1 MVVTILIAVSYYV
14 LVACILVGI
23 LKIVDIL
30 QFWIVNNNPRVKEL
44 GYHRDLSDDE
54 SLIQV
59 GIMWPIFIVPL
70 ILVALYEVVRGL
82 AKLVCKIF
90 HTPTKIKSAQ
100 EYRLMC
106 QNFDS
111 WWNDEL

>member
-1 MVVTILIAVSYYV
+1 MVTVLIAISCYV
-14 LVACILVGI
+14 LVALVLTAI
-23 LKIVDIL
+23 LKIVDIV
-30 QFWIVNNNPRVKEL
+30 QYKIVNDNSRVKEL
-44 GYHRDLSDDE
+44 GYHRNLSSDD

-59 GIMWPIFIVPL
+59 GIMWPIFVVPF
-70 ILVALYEVVRGL
+70 ILVALYEVIWFF
-82 AKLVCKIF
+82 AKLICKIF
-90 HTPTKIKSAQ
+90 HIPSRVESVQ

>member
-1 MVVTILIAVSYYV
+1 MVTALIAISCYV
-14 LVACILVGI
+14 LIALVLIGI

-30 QFWIVNNNPRVKEL
+30 QYRMVNDDPRVKEL
-44 GYHRDLSDDE
+44 GYHRDLSDDD

-59 GIMWPIFIVPL
+59 GIMWPIFIVPF
-70 ILVALYEVVRGL
+70 ILVTIYKVLWEL
-82 AKLVCKIF
+82 AKLVCKLF
-90 HTPTKIKSAQ
+90 HTPSKIRSAQ
-100 EYRLMC
+100 ECRLMC

>member
-1 MVVTILIAVSYYV
+1 MGITALIAISCYV
-14 LVACILVGI
+14 LVALVLIGI

-30 QFWIVNNNPRVKEL
+30 QYRMVNDDPRIKEL
-44 GYHRDLSDDE
+44 GYHRDLSDDD

-59 GIMWPIFIVPL
+59 GIMWPIFIVPF
-70 ILVALYEVVRGL
+70 ILVAIYKVIWGL
-82 AKLVCKIF
+82 AKLVCRVF
-90 HTPTKIKSAQ
+90 RTPSKIKNAQ
-100 EYRLMC
+100 ECRLMC

>member
-1 MVVTILIAVSYYV
+1 MVMCLIAVSCYV
-14 LVACILVGI
+14 LVALVLVGI

-30 QFWIVNNNPRVKEL
+30 QYKVVNNDPRVKEL

-59 GIMWPIFIVPL
+59 GIMWPIFIVPF
-70 ILVALYEVVRGL
+70 ILVALYEAVWGL
-82 AKLVCKIF
+82 AKLICKIF
-90 HTPTKIKSAQ
+90 HTPSKVKSAQ
-100 EYRLMC
+100 ECRLMC

-111 WWNDEL
+111 WWNDEF